1 MTGGGSRR
9 GRGDEMVNTR
19 VKSAPNERGAREG
32 GGRAV
37 GRVGSPWAQP
47 HPCSGGAGVPRLVCS
62 LEGCEQWLCRE
73 ISVSLGGFASP
84 HPRFKLCSK
93 QAPYLCLIL
102 QTALGGR
109 AVINSLCRGGC
120 EGRHRLMA

>member
-1 MTGGGSRR
+1 MSVEPG
-9 GRGDEMVNTR
+9 
-19 VKSAPNERGAREG
+19 K

-37 GRVGSPWAQP
+37 GCVGSPWAGP
-47 HPCSGGAGVPRLVCS
+47 PVLTWGGHARLVYS

-102 QTALGGR
+102 QTALER
-109 AVINSLCRGGC
+109 RG
-120 EGRHRLMA
+120 L